1 MDEWTRRRI
10 DKIAAQ
16 TLREAGIFSPPVEV
30 EVLLVHLK
38 VHREFYDLEDPALLQ
53 RFWHKMSSVTSPVT
67 PPHF

>member
-38 VHREFYDLEDPALLQ
+38 VHREFYDLAQLYRLRIGESGKS
-53 RFWHKMSSVTSPVT
+53 R
-67 PPHF
+67 